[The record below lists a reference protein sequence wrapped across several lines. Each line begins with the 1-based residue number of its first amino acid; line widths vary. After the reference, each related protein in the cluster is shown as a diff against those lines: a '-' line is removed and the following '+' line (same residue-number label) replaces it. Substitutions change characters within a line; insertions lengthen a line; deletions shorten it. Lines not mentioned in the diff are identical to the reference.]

1 MTDATS
7 AKSSHRHHWRRE
19 LVELAALFTA
29 VAVADAVAN
38 TIAHGPSGPVLLCCS
53 AVVLIA
59 TAAFH
64 TWWARRHENAP
75 PPTDTGAAA
84 PRSPGAPQEER
95 RETALWR
102 MRTTVRDEPG
112 SLAALCTALA
122 EHRVDILNLQTHP
135 LSDGTVDEFL
145 LRAPAA
151 LLPADLTRTVAAAG
165 GAHTW
170 LERADAH
177 DLVDAPTR
185 ILGMAT
191 RTALDSAELPLALR
205 QLLGRCTIRSVPA
218 RTRNAQRD
226 TEPVPEEGILEE
238 HTMTFRDPSGGS
250 VTIERPHLPFT
261 PPSSRGYGRS
271 SSWTPGSAS
280 GCRRSVT
287 CSRCPRATPSRCA
300 ARTPP
305 TWRRPARCTTA
316 ARPGRWR
323 CATRA
328 RSPTPSAI

>member
-151 LLPADLTRTVAAAG
+151 LLPADLTRTD
-165 GAHTW
+165 
-170 LERADAH
+170 RK
-177 DLVDAPTR
+177 
-185 ILGMAT
+185 
-191 RTALDSAELPLALR
+191 
-205 QLLGRCTIRSVPA
+205 SV
-218 RTRNAQRD
+218 
-226 TEPVPEEGILEE
+226 V
-238 HTMTFRDPSGGS
+238 
-250 VTIERPHLPFT
+250 
-261 PPSSRGYGRS
+261 
-271 SSWTPGSAS
+271 
-280 GCRRSVT
+280 
-287 CSRCPRATPSRCA
+287 
-300 ARTPP
+300 
-305 TWRRPARCTTA
+305 
-316 ARPGRWR
+316 
-323 CATRA
+323 
-328 RSPTPSAI
+328 